1 MSADHMTERRAILI
15 GALLVALGS
24 LSMSLY
30 TPAMPTLVTAFG
42 SSISTIKLSLT
53 LYFAGYAV
61 GPLAVG
67 PLSDAYGRRPAAFA
81 FLAVYLGA
89 SLAAMMAPS
98 VEWLLAGR
106 LVQGIGASAGVA
118 LSRAI
123 VRDRFSGQQS
133 SRIMNAIGIIM
144 AVGPAAAPTVGG
156 LILSTL
162 GWHAIF
168 VFMAIYGVVVLSL
181 VATHMPETLA
191 ERDPSRFR
199 PLPLLRGYA
208 AVGRDPRFLRPA
220 IVIGGTIG
228 ILYASATML
237 PFVLIDRVGMAP
249 VAFGVGMLAQSGSYI
264 LGSIAMRFLMQRY
277 RAERLVPYGI
287 GMVVL
292 GALLIA
298 VSLRIAE
305 PTYLSVMG
313 PIAFVAFGI
322 ALVQPAATTEALAPF
337 PAIAGSAAALLGFA
351 QIGGGFAG
359 SFAAAL
365 LHEPVRALATVVP
378 AMALIALAAYCG
390 LGAINAR
397 NARPAAGESIDTLLP
412 GE

>member
-1 MSADHMTERRAILI
+1 VI
-15 GALLVALGS
+15 
-24 LSMSLY
+24 
-30 TPAMPTLVTAFG
+30 
-42 SSISTIKLSLT
+42 
-53 LYFAGYAV
+53 
-61 GPLAVG
+61 
-67 PLSDAYGRRPAAFA
+67 
-81 FLAVYLGA
+81 
-89 SLAAMMAPS
+89 
-98 VEWLLAGR
+98 
-106 LVQGIGASAGVA
+106 
-118 LSRAI
+118 
-123 VRDRFSGQQS
+123 
-133 SRIMNAIGIIM
+133 
-144 AVGPAAAPTVGG
+144 
-156 LILSTL
+156 
-162 GWHAIF
+162 
-168 VFMAIYGVVVLSL
+168 VLSL

-199 PLPLLRGYA
+199 PLRLLGGYA
-208 AVGRDPRFLRPA
+208 VVASDLRFLRPA

-249 VAFGVGMLAQSGSYI
+249 VAFGMGMLAQSGSYI
-264 LGSIAMRFLMQRY
+264 LGSIATRFLMQRF

-287 GMVVL
+287 GLVVL

-298 VSLRIAE
+298 ILLRIAA
-305 PTYLSVMG
+305 PSYLSVMG
-313 PIAFVAFGI
+313 PIALIAFGI

-337 PAIAGSAAALLGFA
+337 PGIAGSAAALLGFA

-378 AMALIALAAYCG
+378 AMALIALAAYYG

-397 NARPAAGESIDTLLP
+397 NARSLVNEPTDTLAP